1 MTDHIL
7 RWGILGTGRINRA
20 LISPLRISPRNRLA
34 AVASRDADRAR
45 AYAAEWDIPRW
56 FASYEALLADPDI
69 DVIYNSLPNSLH
81 PEWTIK
87 ACQAGKHVLCEKP
100 LAVTVEDVEAVTAA
114 AEQAGVVVAEAFMYR
129 HHPQTLKVQ
138 ELIANG
144 AIGRLQLVRG
154 GFTFNLTRPGDVR
167 LNPALGGGSIWDV
180 GCYPISFARTAAG
193 AAPVEAFGWQA
204 TGPTGVDLAF
214 SGLLRFPGEVYAQVD
229 CGFRSALRMT
239 MEFVGDAG
247 RMTLTN
253 AFKPDADSRLYLW
266 RGDEMEVLTF
276 PEQELYLGEV
286 EDLADA
292 ILLRKPQRVTLADS
306 RINVATIL
314 ALLRSAQENRPVTLP
329 TIR

>member
-1 MTDHIL
+1 MTDRIL

-20 LISPLRISPRNRLA
+20 LIAPLRISSRNRLA

-45 AYAAEWDIPRW
+45 AYAAEWNIPRW

-100 LAVTVEDVEAVTAA
+100 LAVTVEDVDAVTAA

-144 AIGRLQLVRG
+144 ALGRLQLVRG
-154 GFTFNLTRPGDVR
+154 GFTFNLTRSDDVR

-204 TGPTGVDLAF
+204 TGSTGVDLAF
-214 SGLLRFPGEVYAQVD
+214 SGLLRFPGEVHAQID
-229 CGFRSALRMT
+229 CGFRSTLRMT

-253 AFKPDADSRLYLW
+253 AFKPDANSRLYLW

-306 RINVATIL
+306 RANVATIL
-314 ALLRSAQENRPVTLP
+314 ALLKSARENKPVSLS
-329 TIR
+329 

>member
-20 LISPLRISPRNRLA
+20 LIAPLRISPRNRLA

-144 AIGRLQLVRG
+144 AMAGCNWCAAASL
-154 GFTFNLTRPGDVR
+154 
-167 LNPALGGGSIWDV
+167 SI
-180 GCYPISFARTAAG
+180 
-193 AAPVEAFGWQA
+193 
-204 TGPTGVDLAF
+204 
-214 SGLLRFPGEVYAQVD
+214 
-229 CGFRSALRMT
+229 
-239 MEFVGDAG
+239 
-247 RMTLTN
+247 
-253 AFKPDADSRLYLW
+253 
-266 RGDEMEVLTF
+266 
-276 PEQELYLGEV
+276 
-286 EDLADA
+286 
-292 ILLRKPQRVTLADS
+292 
-306 RINVATIL
+306 
-314 ALLRSAQENRPVTLP
+314 
-329 TIR
+329 